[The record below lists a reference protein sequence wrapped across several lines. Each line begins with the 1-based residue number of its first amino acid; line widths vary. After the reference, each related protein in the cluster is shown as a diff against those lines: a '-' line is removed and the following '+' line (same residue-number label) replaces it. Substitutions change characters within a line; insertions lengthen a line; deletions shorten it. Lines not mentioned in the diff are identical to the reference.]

1 MSNVKFK
8 FLLKEKVVN
17 FAFRRLTNRKEERKS
32 KISKGRIL
40 NYSELKMQEYLT
52 PTNTDIS
59 IEEKKWMS

>member
-52 PTNTDIS
+52 ATN
-59 IEEKKWMS
+59 